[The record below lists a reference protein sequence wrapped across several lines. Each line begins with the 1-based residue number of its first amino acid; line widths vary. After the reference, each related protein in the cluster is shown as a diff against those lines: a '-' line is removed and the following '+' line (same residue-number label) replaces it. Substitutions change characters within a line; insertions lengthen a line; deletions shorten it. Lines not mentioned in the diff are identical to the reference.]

1 MTHLS
6 EYRNEAGEDARPKLK
21 AAGEDGRSHAG
32 RPGNAWLEVGPCR
45 ARRRSPKQLNPSSK
59 TEFLFCNLLQLFIL
73 RSRVGLTRAAGFY
86 PARLWTKKKKSWR
99 RDSNSRP
106 EGERL
111 SRARLWPLGHA
122 PFCVLWWGWSL
133 IYVIYSLWK
142 KKKNSKKY

>member
-86 PARLWTKKKKSWR
+86 PARLWTKKKKA
-99 RDSNSRP
+99 
-106 EGERL
+106 GEEIRTHDRKARGSPARACDRWATLL
-111 SRARLWPLGHA
+111 SV
-122 PFCVLWWGWSL
+122 FCGGGGP
-133 IYVIYSLWK
+133 
-142 KKKNSKKY
+142 